1 MIKQSYIKNLKKK
14 IMCFVVAIG
23 LLLGAFAGLS
33 VGSKDVFAY
42 NVDITSSYIND
53 ATFTS
58 YSGSA
63 PYAPTSW
70 TRITGQGK
78 YNSEDMVGGIF
89 NSNSTTDS
97 YLKKYMVLANPG
109 VPTTEK
115 LSSSSSKYYS
125 LSLSAPYS
133 AGGNFGYTQS
143 SSSLNLSKNSFYAI
157 TITLKTITSD
167 NREISDDLKKLGYAD
182 YFDTR
187 ASMYL
192 SGFSDSSKDAKF
204 EMVESQY
211 GKALNNGWGEYTF
224 YIATNEFTAESSLK
238 LELWLGSKTQSTTGT
253 VFFNEIEVKEL
264 DSNSFD
270 NVTENYATTA
280 YKNLIDLRDNTG
292 LVSVISNPTF
302 ETDWNEDW
310 SLVSFDNNKA
320 IIGNVDTSSFG
331 SDYRFKLANLDE
343 LTDLSGKNLRSKD
356 NGALFIA
363 NTEDTYT
370 AIQTKNDINIKRQ
383 TYYKLSVWAWSN
395 SSASTAPTLKLVNTT
410 EDRTLD
416 SATITVATNCTKGSN
431 SSNGWVEYSFYI
443 YGDAYIDTTCKLQ
456 ICLGSDTTKAGGYV
470 YIDDLRMREISYS
483 QYTSGSSE
491 SNSTTF
497 NYNQTNS
504 DYSVAN
510 HDFNITENKTNSN
523 TFPLAPASWTYEVS
537 ESADKTTLGGV
548 VNTNSALFN
557 VDDLAI
563 NGSKSAY
570 NPGSRPDLDNDANNN
585 VLMMGSIF
593 KSTQS
598 YTSTSFSLSEANS
611 YYSIS
616 FYINARQGGAGFKIY
631 NMDGYIAS
639 VKNIKTNGWTKFTT
653 LVKLSTA
660 ESDYA
665 IEFSLDNEGTDA
677 KYAYFDNVVV
687 ENVKES
693 IYTDTSANDF
703 TPNVYGSSFVT
714 KIDRE
719 KYNFEND
726 ITDESFANGF
736 TENEKIAGAY
746 NKISNVYSAHSG
758 NNALVLHNNNGV
770 NGEYY
775 VKTNRALSVK
785 SGSYYKVS
793 LWAKTFSLN
802 GDGAFLEVSGSN
814 FSERIKEIYSNG
826 WTEYNFY
833 IQAKTDSSVTLNIGF
848 LKDTNGYIIVDD
860 ISLEQLTCENEEAF
874 NTIVNNL
881 DTAKTKKVTINADST
896 DDDNTTDDTT
906 DDSFTGSF
914 NWYVVTALV
923 TSLAIILAVVGTLL
937 RKVNWKRSKK
947 VKTSYD
953 RAKTLDKDLDRRER
967 IALRQQ
973 QISELEAQLQEI
985 EETINKIKAEAEE
998 QERIRHEE
1006 NEKIKAEI
1014 TARKNTVKAER
1025 EQALKE
1031 RNEKIA
1037 KDKNA
1042 FTAKE
1047 EEEFN
1052 AYIKKLERSEQ
1063 KEQLELNKHEK
1074 KVNAVKDKNLAHL
1087 EKYLARQEFIK
1098 AEIARIDAEIEEI
1111 AREEAQI
1118 WEEYRQAKAEAK
1130 QRKAEYK
1137 ASLKEQKEKEKLERE
1152 KNKAKKAETKNSDKS
1167 EK

>member
-1 MIKQSYIKNLKKK
+1 MIKQSYLKNLKKK
-14 IMCFVVAIG
+14 IMCFVVALG

-33 VGSKDVFAY
+33 VGARDVFAY
-42 NVDITSSYIND
+42 NQDITSSYIND
-53 ATFTS
+53 ATFTG

-125 LSLSAPYS
+125 LSLSAPYN

-211 GKALNNGWGEYTF
+211 GDVRNNGWGDYTF
-224 YIATNEFTAESSLK
+224 YVATNEFTAESSLK

-253 VFFNEIEVKEL
+253 VFFNEIKVEEL

-270 NVTENYATTA
+270 NVTANHATKSF
-280 YKNLIDLRDNTG
+280 KNLIDLRDNVG
-292 LVSVISNPTF
+292 LVDVISNPTF

-310 SLVSFDNNKA
+310 SLVSFDSNKA
-320 IIGNVDTSSFG
+320 IIGNIDTSSFG
-331 SDYRFKLANLDE
+331 SDYRFKLANLKE
-343 LTDLSGKNLRSKD
+343 LNDLSDKNQRSKD

-363 NTEDTYT
+363 NTENTYT

-416 SATITVATNCTKGSN
+416 DATITVATNCSRGSN

-456 ICLGSDTTKAGGYV
+456 ICLGSDTTTTGGYV
-470 YIDDLRMREISYS
+470 YIDDLRMREISYG
-483 QYTSGSSE
+483 QYSNGSSE
-491 SNSTTF
+491 SNATTF
-497 NYNQTNS
+497 NYNQANS
-504 DYSVAN
+504 DYTVAN
-510 HDFNITENKTNSN
+510 HDFNITENETNSN
-523 TFPLAPASWTYEVS
+523 TFPLAPASWTYSVTET
-537 ESADKTTLGGV
+537 ADKTTLGGV
-548 VNTNSALFN
+548 INTKSELFST
-557 VDDLAI
+557 DDLAI
-563 NGSKSAY
+563 GGSKSAY
-570 NPGSRPDLDNDANNN
+570 NPGSRPDLENNANNN
-585 VLMMGSIF
+585 VLMMGSTY
-593 KSTQS
+593 KSNQS

-616 FYINARQGGAGFKIY
+616 FYINARQGGAGYKIY
-631 NMDGYIAS
+631 NMDGYLVN

-653 LVKLSTA
+653 LVKLNAA
-660 ESDYA
+660 ESDYS
-665 IEFSLDNEGTDA
+665 IEFSLDNDESTA

-687 ENVKES
+687 EKVEES
-693 IYTDTSANDF
+693 IYTETTANTF
-703 TPNVYGSSFVT
+703 TPNVYGSSYIT
-714 KIDRE
+714 KLDRS
-719 KYNFEND
+719 KYDFEND
-726 ITDESFANGF
+726 VVNESFANGF
-736 TENEKIAGAY
+736 TENQQISGAY
-746 NKISNVYSAHSG
+746 HKVSNEYAARSG
-758 NNALVLHNNNGV
+758 NNTLIIHNNNGV

-775 VKTNRALSVK
+775 VRTNRSLSVK
-785 SGSYYKVS
+785 SGSYYKIS
-793 LWAKTFSLN
+793 LWLKTNSLN

-814 FSERIKEIYSNG
+814 FNERIKDISVDG
-826 WTEYNFY
+826 WTEYSFY
-833 IQAKTDSSVTLNIGF
+833 IQAKADSAVTLNIGL
-848 LKDTNGYIIVDD
+848 LKDTNGLIIVDD
-860 ISLEQLTCENEEAF
+860 ITLEQLTCENEDEF
-874 NTIVNNL
+874 NTLTNSL
-881 DTAKTKKVTINADST
+881 DSTKTKLVTINEDTT
-896 DDDNTTDDTT
+896 DDDNSSDDTTTDDNGF
-906 DDSFTGSF
+906 SGSF

-923 TSLAIILAVVGTLL
+923 TALAIILAVVGTLL

-967 IALRQQ
+967 IAARQQ

-985 EETINKIKAEAEE
+985 EDAINKIKAEAEE

-1006 NEKIKAEI
+1006 NEKIRAEI
-1014 TARKNTVKAER
+1014 TARKNAVKAER

-1074 KVNAVKDKNLAHL
+1074 KVNAVKDRTLAHL

-1137 ASLKEQKEKEKLERE
+1137 ASLKAQKEKEKQERE
-1152 KNKAKKAETKNSDKS
+1152 KTNAKKAEKTDKSDK
-1167 EK
+1167 